1 MIKRG
6 YFRATMLR
14 RAPRAIEA
22 AVYLCAATTHT
33 FVLAGLFVN
42 GTAKPYWLAS
52 KQPMSFSYA
61 MELGFGMSII
71 LYFFAGF
78 RLSDLLSSSWKS
90 AVDLFLSRELATSV
104 AFEEFLLSSAE
115 PRRILIRYSRRLIVM
130 AGIATTISAAMCIV
144 INLSRLG
151 ANSGKGYVALVMIA
165 TLIPAG
171 LMAHLNSRITEH
183 ALANDDFK

>member
-1 MIKRG
+1 MTKRG
-6 YFRATMLR
+6 YFRETMLR

-22 AVYLCAATTHT
+22 AVYLCVATTHT
-33 FVLAGLFVN
+33 FVLAGLFVI
-42 GTAKPYWLAS
+42 GTIKPYWLAS
-52 KQPMSFSYA
+52 KQPMSLSYA
-61 MELGFGMSII
+61 MELGFYMSTI
-71 LYFFAGF
+71 LYLFAGF
-78 RLSDLLSSSWKS
+78 RLSNLLSSSWKS

-130 AGIATTISAAMCIV
+130 AGIATTISAAMCIG

-151 ANSGKGYVALVMIA
+151 ANSGKGYVVLVMIA
-165 TLIPAG
+165 TLIPVG
-171 LMAHLNSRITEH
+171 LMAHLNSRMTEH